1 MVPEHMHIVRHIG
14 GSTDQHYVYEGIHGT
29 PAISPCQTA
38 ELGPW
43 LNKHGNIA
51 AVDKELDGNPER
63 NHVFL
68 QHRQALLDMKLK
80 DPKSRVTVKNNPI
93 TEMVGI
99 SEEKRVG
106 LKAPK
111 VHWMELKSFEKRYGT
126 PKPESLKTQPF
137 VMGWVCAVV
146 LCSLAMC

>member
-1 MVPEHMHIVRHIG
+1 M
-14 GSTDQHYVYEGIHGT
+14 
-29 PAISPCQTA
+29 
-38 ELGPW
+38 
-43 LNKHGNIA
+43 
-51 AVDKELDGNPER
+51 DKELDGNPER

-126 PKPESLKTQPF
+126 PKPESLKTQTIDGRSVTGVDYVLPEVPCCPF
-137 VMGWVCAVV
+137 E
-146 LCSLAMC
+146 